1 MSFDPAADPW
11 GTAMLAAAGLWMLSA
26 VIVMLATIVGTSR
39 RTGGRLMLVALLA
52 FLGAAGGGT
61 WVEIQRA
68 DAQARPVAAVEPIE
82 IVAPP
87 VETARGA
94 PPPTGP
100 ASSDDPT
107 ADDGQAESD
116 SSGGDVDDDS
126 DDDIQ
131 EPEPEPELELP
142 AVEPL
147 PSDPEPRRAEI
158 RKRLRDTEAV
168 VASNR
173 KCASLDEVALAWAKL
188 RVIAEDDPGRRQ
200 AKDIVAE
207 LEQCRRRLLY
217 SISRRHR
224 RAQVDARGA
233 FAERV
238 VERFAKEHDLR
249 VVSALSGISH
259 ERLRIGGSGL
269 DAARAEQLMDAGL
282 REELRDLAFA
292 HVVLSDTKVAKT
304 YTFEVTPD
312 NELGLPDLARVGLGE
327 RLEL

>member
-11 GTAMLAAAGLWMLSA
+11 GTAMLAAAGLWVLSA
-26 VIVMLATIVGTSR
+26 VIVMLATFVGTSR

-61 WVEIQRA
+61 WVDIQRA
-68 DAQARPVAAVEPIE
+68 DAHAQPVAAVEPIE

-87 VETARGA
+87 VETAHGA
-94 PPPTGP
+94 PPPESD
-100 ASSDDPT
+100 ASSDGAT
-107 ADDGQAESD
+107 TDDGQPESD
-116 SSGGDVDDDS
+116 SSGGDVDGDDTA
-126 DDDIQ
+126 
-131 EPEPEPELELP
+131 EPEPALP

-147 PSDPEPRRAEI
+147 PSDPEQRRAEI

-168 VASNR
+168 AASNR

-200 AKDIVAE
+200 AKDIVDE

-217 SISRRHR
+217 SISRRYR

-233 FAERV
+233 FAEQV
-238 VERFAKEHDLR
+238 VDRFAKEHDLR

-269 DAARAEQLMDAGL
+269 DAARAEQLMNAGL

-312 NELGLPDLARVGLGE
+312 NELGLPDLVRVGLGE